1 MFLKTS
7 KPPVA
12 DKPAPVGKIAAGKKD
27 AVPSIIAQDMHLLGN
42 IVCDGTIDFDGKIDG
57 NIRCSTLNVRKNGAV
72 NGEITADDVFV
83 YGKVKGVIR
92 AKNVYLFAASN
103 VEGIVM
109 HESIAIEDGAFLD
122 GKLKRTDKPASSDD
136 ASQSGEII
144 DAEPAMQPTVKLFE
158 NIRLIR

>member
-1 MFLKTS
+1 MFS
-7 KPPVA
+7 KISKQSA
-12 DKPAPVGKIAAGKKD
+12 DKPAPVGKIAAGRKD

-42 IVCDGTIDFDGKIDG
+42 IVADGVIDFDGKIDG
-57 NIRCSTLNVRKNGAV
+57 NIRCQTLNVRKNGTV

-92 AKNVYLFAASN
+92 ARNVYLFAASS

-122 GKLKRTDKPASSDD
+122 GKLKRTDKPAADD
-136 ASQSGEII
+136 PEGEII
-144 DAEPAMQPTVKLFE
+144 EADPADTVKLFE